1 MPVAKVNG
9 VETEFEPGMT
19 VLQVAERAGQEIPR
33 FCYHERLSIAG
44 NCRMCLVEVK
54 PGPPK
59 PQASCALPAADGQ
72 EIFTDTPMVK
82 KAREGVMEFLLI
94 NHPLDCPICD
104 QGGECDLQDQS
115 VGYGRD
121 GSRYS
126 ENKRAV
132 EEKAM
137 GPTIKT
143 FMTRCIQCTRCV
155 RFITEVAGAP
165 DIGMISRGEDAEIT
179 TYLEKSVASELSG
192 NVNDLCPVGALT
204 HRPWQ
209 YHYRPWELKKT
220 ETIDVMDALGSNI
233 RADYRGSEV
242 MRVLPRVN
250 EGINEEWLSDKSR
263 YVVDGLTARRLDRPW
278 IRENGR
284 LRAASWNEALDAVA
298 AKLKAAP
305 ADRIGVIAGDL
316 QDAESMKATLDLFRA
331 LGSKN
336 TDCRQDGAAL
346 GYGPREGWLFN
357 SGLEGIEK
365 ADAILIV
372 GANPRV
378 EAPLLNA
385 RLRKTWLKGD
395 VEIGV
400 IGEQAD
406 LTFDYAYLGAGT
418 QTLGQ
423 LPKSA
428 MDILTKAERP
438 AIIVGSGAL
447 GGEGGAAVLNALGAL
462 AKTVGVVTDGWNG
475 FNVLHHAAAR
485 VAGLDMGFV
494 PAQPGENGGGLTVAE
509 MLKPDALDVLFLLGA
524 DEVDPTGSNAF
535 RVYLGSHGD
544 RGAHGADVI
553 LPGAAYTE
561 KSGLYVNTEGRVQ
574 MAERVVFP
582 KGRLG
587 HHPGPVGARRQ
598 DPAVRHAGATARQAD
613 GRSSDLRPDRLS
625 ARAGDVRRGGPGRQG
640 RSGRPRLR
648 VGRGRPVSFQSD
660 SARQRDDGRVVR
672 PADRPGRF
680 GGGVSHGPRFL
691 LGHPAGMDADHARS
705 GSADHRRRAD
715 RRRLPAAGRPQ
726 GLGRRADA

>member
-1 MPVAKVNG
+1 MPIAKVNG

-19 VLQVAERAGQEIPR
+19 VLQVAERAGHEIPR

-59 PQASCALPAADGQ
+59 PQASCALPAAEGQ

-104 QGGECDLQDQS
+104 QGGECDLQDQA

-121 GSRYS
+121 GSRYA

-132 EEKAM
+132 EEKNM
-137 GPTIKT
+137 GPTVKT

-155 RFITEVAGAP
+155 RFITEVAGVP

-179 TYLEKSVASELSG
+179 TYLEKNIDSELSG

-233 RADYRGSEV
+233 RADFKGSEV

-250 EGINEEWLSDKSR
+250 EGINEEWLSDVSR
-263 YVVDGLTARRLDRPW
+263 YAVDGLQRQRLDRPYV
-278 IRENGR
+278 RENGR
-284 LRAASWNEALDAVA
+284 LRAASWDEALGVVA
-298 AKLKAAP
+298 AKLNAAS
-305 ADRIGVIAGDL
+305 ADRIGVVAGDL
-316 QDAESMKATLDLFRA
+316 QDAESMKAALDLFRA
-331 LGSKN
+331 LGSAN

-346 GYGPREGWLFN
+346 GVGPREGWLFN
-357 SGLEGIEK
+357 TGLQGIEN
-365 ADAILIV
+365 ADAVLIV
-372 GANPRV
+372 GANPRT

-385 RLRKTWLKGD
+385 RLRKGWLAGKT
-395 VEIGV
+395 EIGL
-400 IGEQAD
+400 IGEQAT
-406 LTFDYAYLGAGT
+406 LTFDYNWLGAGSKT
-418 QTLGQ
+418 VGK
-423 LPKSA
+423 LPKA
-428 MDILTKAERP
+428 AVDFLTKAERP

-447 GGEGGAAVLNALGAL
+447 TGATGPAVLNALGAL
-462 AKTVGVVTDGWNG
+462 AQKVGVVTEGWNG
-475 FNVLHHAAAR
+475 FNVLHTAAAR

-494 PAQPGENGGGLTVAE
+494 PGEGGKTVAE
-509 MLKPDALDVLFLLGA
+509 MVKPGALDVLFLLGA
-524 DEVDPTGSNAF
+524 DEIELGGSDAF

-544 RGAHGADVI
+544 RGAHNADVI
-553 LPGAAYTE
+553 LPGSAYTE

-582 KGRLG
+582 KG
-587 HHPGPVGARRQ
+587 
-598 DPAVRHAGATARQAD
+598 QAKED
-613 GRSSDLRPDRLS
+613 WAILRALS
-625 ARAGDVRRGGPGRQG
+625 ALVGQTLPYDTLDALRSKLMADHPTFGRIDYLPTPASFDVAGLGKKGDLGDVAFASSVRDPYLNNPITRASVTMAELSAQRIA
-640 RSGRPRLR
+640 
-648 VGRGRPVSFQSD
+648 PV
-660 SARQRDDGRVVR
+660 A
-672 PADRPGRF
+672 
-680 GGGVSHGPRFL
+680 L
-691 LGHPAGMDADHARS
+691 
-705 GSADHRRRAD
+705 
-715 RRRLPAAGRPQ
+715 AAE
-726 GLGRRADA
+726 